1 MSADLALRRTP
12 GVLPVAAAAVLL
24 TLVAPATRAQMFHL
38 YLDCKG
44 TVSAGGEPIKRGFD
58 RGLSEKG
65 EETAGETQGSKTDDR
80 SDMNSR
86 VRSAMR
92 HVPVIKSDGAHLYLA
107 LRDNNM
113 TAFVQ
118 RSNVLPMGE
127 RMKYVAT
134 NTHYTA
140 TYMPQRGG
148 KVFLDFKGTQ
158 LFKWYPPF
166 EKLAATRVAIDRQ
179 TGDLEGEMVGPEGEV
194 LGRMDMTC
202 EPRKD
207 GEGPA
212 PRF

>member
-1 MSADLALRRTP
+1 MKLA
-12 GVLPVAAAAVLL
+12 LPVALVSCALAAA
-24 TLVAPATRAQMFHL
+24 APAARAQMFHL

-44 TVSAGGEPIKRGFD
+44 TVSAGGEPIKRGID
-58 RGLSEKG
+58 RGLMEKPDAGGAAGQG
-65 EETAGETQGSKTDDR
+65 EKSDDR
-80 SDMNSR
+80 SDANAR
-86 VRSAMR
+86 LRTTLRA
-92 HVPVIKSDGAHLYLA
+92 VPVIKSDGAYLLLA

-134 NTHYTA
+134 NEYYTA
-140 TYMPQRGG
+140 TYQPARGG
-148 KVFLDFKGTQ
+148 KVFMDFKGTQ

-202 EPRKD
+202 TPKKD

>member
-1 MSADLALRRTP
+1 MKSGLWTAALGTVF
-12 GVLPVAAAAVLL
+12 GVVLGTAAS
-24 TLVAPATRAQMFHL
+24 PASAQMFHL
-38 YLDCKG
+38 YLECRG
-44 TVSAGGEPIKRGFD
+44 TVSAGGEPIKRGID
-58 RGLSEKG
+58 RGLTDKAEESATHTGGEK
-65 EETAGETQGSKTDDR
+65 SDDR
-80 SDMNSR
+80 SDANAR
-86 VRSAMR
+86 MR
-92 HVPVIKSDGAHLYLA
+92 TTLRAVPVIKSDGAHLSLA

-134 NTHYTA
+134 NSHYTA

-148 KVFLDFKGTQ
+148 KVFLDFKGTA

-179 TGDLEGEMVGPEGEV
+179 TGELEGEMVGPEGEV
-194 LGRMDMTC
+194 LGRMDMNC
-202 EPRKD
+202 EPKKD

>member
-1 MSADLALRRTP
+1 MRHLRNAMALP
-12 GVLPVAAAAVLL
+12 MAFVLAAAA
-24 TLVAPATRAQMFHL
+24 PAASAQTFHL

-44 TVSAGGEPIKRGFD
+44 TVSAGGAPISRGID
-58 RGLSEKG
+58 RGLSLKG
-65 EETAGETQGSKTDDR
+65 EEVAAETKTDNDR
-80 SDMNSR
+80 ADSNSR
-86 VRSAMR
+86 LATTLRSI
-92 HVPVIKSDGAHLYLA
+92 PVVKSDGAHLYLA

-127 RMKYVAT
+127 RMRYTAT

-140 TYMPQRGG
+140 TYQPQRGG
-148 KVFLDFKGTQ
+148 KVFLDFKGTH

-179 TGDLEGEMVGPEGEV
+179 SGELEGEMVGPEGEV

-202 EPRKD
+202 QPRKD

>member
-1 MSADLALRRTP
+1 MKRGFPVVLAL
-12 GVLPVAAAAVLL
+12 AA
-24 TLVAPATRAQMFHL
+24 VAPAASAQMFHL
-38 YLDCKG
+38 YLDCRG
-44 TVSAGGEPIKRGFD
+44 TISAGGAPIARGID
-58 RGLSEKG
+58 RGLSEKAEEASAHTSG
-65 EETAGETQGSKTDDR
+65 EKSDDR
-80 SDMNSR
+80 SDANSR
-86 VRSAMR
+86 VRSSMR
-92 HVPVIKSDGAHLYLA
+92 SVPVIKSDGAHLLLA

-127 RMKYVAT
+127 RMKYTAT
-134 NTHYTA
+134 NAYYTA
-140 TYMPQRGG
+140 TYQPQKGG

-179 TGDLEGEMVGPEGEV
+179 SGELEGEMVGPEGEV

-202 EPRKD
+202 EPKKD

>member
-1 MSADLALRRTP
+1 MKRLSTMLAIGL
-12 GVLPVAAAAVLL
+12 AAAA
-24 TLVAPATRAQMFHL
+24 PAARAQMFHL

-44 TVSAGGEPIKRGFD
+44 TVSAGGAPISRGID
-58 RGLSEKG
+58 RGLSEKA
-65 EETAGETQGSKTDDR
+65 EEVASESKSDNDR
-80 SDMNSR
+80 ADANAR
-86 VRSAMR
+86 VRTSLRA
-92 HVPVIKSDGAHLYLA
+92 VPVIKSDGAHLYLA

-127 RMKYVAT
+127 RMKYTAT
-134 NTHYTA
+134 DTHYTA
-140 TYMPQRGG
+140 TYQPQRGG
-148 KVFLDFKGTQ
+148 KVFLDFKGTA

-179 TGDLEGEMVGPEGEV
+179 TGELEGEMVGPEGEV

-202 EPRKD
+202 QPRKD

>member
-1 MSADLALRRTP
+1 MRRGITKRALMAGWP
-12 GVLPVAAAAVLL
+12 VAVVLAAAAP
-24 TLVAPATRAQMFHL
+24 TASAQIFHL

-44 TVSAGGEPIKRGFD
+44 TVSAGGAPISRSID
-58 RGLSEKG
+58 RGLSEKA
-65 EETAGETQGSKTDDR
+65 EERAGESKGDKSDDR
-80 SDMNSR
+80 TDANARLGTSL
-86 VRSAMR
+86 RSI
-92 HVPVIKSDGAHLYLA
+92 PVVKSDGAFLFLA

-118 RSNVLPMGE
+118 RSNVLPVGE

-134 NTHYTA
+134 DSHYAA
-140 TYMPQRGG
+140 TYQPQRGG
-148 KVFLDFKGTQ
+148 KIFLDFKGTQ

-166 EKLAATRVAIDRQ
+166 EKLAATRVSIDRQ

-194 LGRMDMTC
+194 LGRMDMNC
-202 EPRKD
+202 QPRKD

>member
-1 MSADLALRRTP
+1 MMPRAIQVAL
-12 GVLPVAAAAVLL
+12 VLAAAA
-24 TLVAPATRAQMFHL
+24 PAASAQMFHL

-44 TVSAGGEPIKRGFD
+44 TVSAGGAPIARGID
-58 RGLSEKG
+58 RNLVEKPEEVSAHTSADKSE
-65 EETAGETQGSKTDDR
+65 DR
-80 SDMNSR
+80 SDANSR
-86 VRSAMR
+86 LRSSLRA
-92 HVPVIKSDGAHLYLA
+92 VPVIKSDGAYLLLA

-127 RMKYVAT
+127 RMKYTAT

-158 LFKWYPPF
+158 LFKWYAPF

-179 TGDLEGEMVGPEGEV
+179 TGELEGEMVGPDGEV
-194 LGRMDMTC
+194 LGRMDMSC